1 VEPFHQQGHAVEAKW
16 TKLLWPT
23 FRERRNCMEESNEVL
38 LAVLHPSDMRY
49 DIPHYAL
56 YRINTKYISLG
67 LTIPQQQTSYK
78 LTSLNLI
85 L

>member
-1 VEPFHQQGHAVEAKW
+1 MKV
-16 TKLLWPT
+16 
-23 FRERRNCMEESNEVL
+23 SNEVL
-38 LAVLHPSDMRY
+38 LAVLHLSDMRY
-49 DIPHYAL
+49 DMPYYIL